1 MESKEPKKIM
11 VANNIYYEVKYDN
24 AFMWK
29 DIKHIQFEDNDIL
42 EISFEEG
49 YMEENNVWMDNGH
62 YLAKITRMVEETDKQ
77 FKKRVDRNIRDNAWA
92 KDRRR
97 ANYLSLKKEFK
108 NE

>member
-11 VANNIYYEVKYDN
+11 VENNIYYEVKYDN

-42 EISFEEG
+42 EISFEEC
-49 YMEENNVWMDNGH
+49 YMKENNGMDGH
-62 YLAKITRMVEETDKQ
+62 YLAKITRMVEETDEQ
-77 FKKRVDRNIRDNAWA
+77 LKKRVDRNTRDNAWA

-97 ANYLSLKKEFK
+97 VNYISLKKEFE